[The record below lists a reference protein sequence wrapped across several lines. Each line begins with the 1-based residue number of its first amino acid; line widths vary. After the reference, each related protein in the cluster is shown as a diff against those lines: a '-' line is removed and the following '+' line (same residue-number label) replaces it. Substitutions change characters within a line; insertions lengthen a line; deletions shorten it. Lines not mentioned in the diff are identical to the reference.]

1 MGCRTLETCKF
12 KRKQGFRLHAATN
25 TKYQVTVRSIKEV
38 FGGEGIQTEYGVLNY
53 SIDLQHS
60 NLQQKL
66 MNLIIMIVILTMKQ
80 KDKFIRINP
89 NEEKFNER
97 RAVNE
102 I

>member
-12 KRKQGFRLHAATN
+12 KRKQGFRLHAVTN

-53 SIDLQHS
+53 SIDFS